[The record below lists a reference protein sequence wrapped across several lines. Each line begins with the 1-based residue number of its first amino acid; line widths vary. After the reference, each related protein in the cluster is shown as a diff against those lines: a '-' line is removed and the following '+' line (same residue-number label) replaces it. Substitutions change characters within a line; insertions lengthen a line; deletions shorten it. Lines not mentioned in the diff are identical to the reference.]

1 MNFSVQKVS
10 SYGGRGWRG
19 MFFKKKITKGDLH
32 IEELFLKQKIYPD
45 GRIMG

>member
-1 MNFSVQKVS
+1 MGVED
-10 SYGGRGWRG
+10 GGECSL
-19 MFFKKKITKGDLH
+19 KKKITKGDLH